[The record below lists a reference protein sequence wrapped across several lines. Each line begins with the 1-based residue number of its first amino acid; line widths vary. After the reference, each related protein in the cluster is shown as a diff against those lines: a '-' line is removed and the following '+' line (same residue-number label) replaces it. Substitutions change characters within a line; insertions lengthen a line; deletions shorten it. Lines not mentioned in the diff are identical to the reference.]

1 MHHPVTGGDPLQGR
15 LRLGEQRMAIATE
28 HADLFAI
35 QRAVFEA
42 RPRTAEIGDRQVQL
56 AFDHRQ
62 FQLGGRID
70 EKVQL
75 DILVAPLEARQ
86 RIAETGLGQGRE
98 IVREAQVQL
107 PDQTSGQRLR
117 LVAKQADGVEHRS
130 RSLQH
135 PAALGG
141 QSEAALAALAEPVAE
156 ALLQAGDVHADVRLA
171 HVQLG
176 LGRGETAALHHAG
189 EDAQQTQV

>member
-1 MHHPVTGGDPLQGR
+1 M
-15 LRLGEQRMAIATE
+15 GELTK
-28 HADLFAI
+28 
-35 QRAVFEA
+35 
-42 RPRTAEIGDRQVQL
+42 
-56 AFDHRQ
+56 
-62 FQLGGRID
+62 
-70 EKVQL
+70 KVQL

-98 IVREAQVQL
+98 IVRQARYSSPTKRPDNACAWSRNRPMASNIVREASSTRRPLAV
-107 PDQTSGQRLR
+107 
-117 LVAKQADGVEHRS
+117 S
-130 RSLQH
+130 RK
-135 PAALGG
+135 PP
-141 QSEAALAALAEPVAE
+141 LAALAEPVAE